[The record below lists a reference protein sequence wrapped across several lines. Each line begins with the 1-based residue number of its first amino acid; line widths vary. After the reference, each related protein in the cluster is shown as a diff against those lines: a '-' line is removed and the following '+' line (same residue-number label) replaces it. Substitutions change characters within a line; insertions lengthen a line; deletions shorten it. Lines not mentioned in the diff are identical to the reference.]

1 MSKICIIDI
10 ISLTFL
16 KRIRCMH
23 IIHLGLIYISSF
35 KESSQQ
41 ISKDQEG
48 SYIEVNILLEILKEV
63 EVNNI
68 SQLDQFCG

>member
-1 MSKICIIDI
+1 MNI
-10 ISLTFL
+10 L
-16 KRIRCMH
+16 
-23 IIHLGLIYISSF
+23 HLGLIYISSF

-48 SYIEVNILLEILKEV
+48 SYIEVIILLEILKEV

-68 SQLDQFCG
+68 LQLDQFCG